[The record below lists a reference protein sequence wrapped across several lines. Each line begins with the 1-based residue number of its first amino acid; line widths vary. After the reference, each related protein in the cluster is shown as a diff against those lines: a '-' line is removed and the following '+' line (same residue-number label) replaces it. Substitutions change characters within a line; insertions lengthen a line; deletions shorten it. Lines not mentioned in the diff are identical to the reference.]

1 LNSHYTLEEQH
12 LVKQCIKGNS
22 RAQMRLYRKYVKAM
36 YNIIARMVSKPMDAE
51 DVTQDLFVKVFKN
64 LNKFNGQSSLGAWIK
79 RIAINSALNHIRKN
93 KKVQWV
99 DFEGQAEFYESTNIM
114 SQEKPAT
121 WDMKTIHFAIK
132 ELPEGCR
139 VVFNLYLLEGYRH
152 KEIAQLLEI
161 SESTSK
167 TQYRRAKQ
175 LLKARL
181 KTPYISK

>member
-1 LNSHYTLEEQH
+1 LSSHYTLEEQH
-12 LVKQCIKGNS
+12 LVKQCIKGDS

-64 LNKFNGQSSLGAWIK
+64 LKKFNGESSLGAWIK

-93 KKVQWV
+93 KKMQWV
-99 DFEGQAEFYESTNIM
+99 DFEGQTEFYESTNIM
-114 SQEKPAT
+114 GQDKPAT

-139 VVFNLYLLEGYRH
+139 VVFNLYL

-161 SESTSK
+161 TESTSK

-175 LLKARL
+175 LLQARL
-181 KTPYISK
+181 KSPFVE